1 MKLVLASSSPRRQ
14 AFLRDLGWDF
24 RIEPSNIDES
34 YILGETPEEMALR
47 LAVSKASDVWRR
59 SRENWVIGADTIV
72 VIDGSVLGKPVDERE
87 AKRMILMLQGR
98 THTVMTGA
106 AVVRPDGGTLSC
118 VEKTDVT
125 FRGMSEDEA
134 EAYVEQGE
142 SMDKAGAYAI
152 QGKGML
158 LVERVDG
165 CYFNVVGLPLERL
178 SRMLAELGWS
188 LSEQWR
194 LRN

>member
-1 MKLVLASSSPRRQ
+1 M
-14 AFLRDLGWDF
+14 
-24 RIEPSNIDES
+24 
-34 YILGETPEEMALR
+34 R
-47 LAVSKASDVWRR
+47 LAVSKALDVWRR
-59 SRENWVIGADTIV
+59 TRANWVIGADTIV
-72 VIDGSVLGKPVDERE
+72 VIDGSVLGKPADEGD
-87 AKRMILMLQGR
+87 AKRMVRMLQGR

-106 AVVRPDGGTLSC
+106 AVVRPDGAMLSC
-118 VEKTDVT
+118 VEKTQVT
-125 FRGMSEDEA
+125 FRSMTEDEA

-158 LVERVDG
+158 LVQRVDG

-178 SRMLAELGWS
+178 SRMLAELGWP

>member
-1 MKLVLASSSPRRQ
+1 MRLVLASSSPRRQ
-14 AFLRDLGWDF
+14 AFFRDLGWDF
-24 RIEPSNIDES
+24 HIEPSAIDES
-34 YILGETPEEMALR
+34 YILGESPEEMALR

-59 SRENWVIGADTIV
+59 SRANWVIGADTIV
-72 VIDGSVLGKPVDERE
+72 VIDGSVLGKPADERD
-87 AKRMILMLQGR
+87 AQRMICMLQGR

-106 AVVRPDGGTLSC
+106 AVFRPDGAMLSC
-118 VEKTDVT
+118 VEKTQVT
-125 FRGMSEDEA
+125 FRSMTEDEA
-134 EAYVEQGE
+134 AAYVEQGE

-178 SRMLAELGWS
+178 SRMLAELGWP

>member
-1 MKLVLASSSPRRQ
+1 MRLVLASSSPRRQ

-24 RIEPSNIDES
+24 HIEPSNIDES

-47 LAVSKASDVWRR
+47 LAVSKALDVWRR

-72 VIDGSVLGKPVDERE
+72 VIDGTVLGKPADEEE
-87 AKRMILMLQGR
+87 AKRMIRMLQGR

-106 AVVRPDGGTLSC
+106 AVVRPDGGMLSC

-125 FRGMSEDEA
+125 FRSMTEDEA

-178 SRMLAELGWS
+178 SRMLAELGWP

>member
-1 MKLVLASSSPRRQ
+1 MRLVLASSSPRRQ
-14 AFLRDLGWDF
+14 AFFRDLGWDF
-24 RIEPSNIDES
+24 HIEPSDIDES
-34 YILGETPEEMALR
+34 YILGESPEEMALR
-47 LAVSKASDVWRR
+47 LAVSKALDVWRR
-59 SRENWVIGADTIV
+59 TRANWVIGADTIV
-72 VIDGSVLGKPVDERE
+72 VIDGSVLGKPADEGD
-87 AKRMILMLQGR
+87 AKRMVRMLQGR

-106 AVVRPDGGTLSC
+106 AVVRPDGVILSC
-118 VEKTDVT
+118 VEKTQVT
-125 FRGMSEDEA
+125 FRSMTEDEA

-158 LVERVDG
+158 LVQRVDG

-178 SRMLAELGWS
+178 SRMLAELGWP

>member
-1 MKLVLASSSPRRQ
+1 MRLVLASSSPRRQ

-24 RIEPSNIDES
+24 CAEPSNIDEG
-34 YILGETPEEMALR
+34 YIFGEAPEEMALR

-59 SRENWVIGADTIV
+59 SPGNWVIGADTIV
-72 VIDGSVLGKPVDERE
+72 VIDGIVLGKPADENE
-87 AKRMILMLQGR
+87 AKRMICMLQGR
-98 THTVMTGA
+98 THAVMTGT
-106 AVVRPDGGTLSC
+106 AVIGPDGAMLSC

-125 FRGMSEDEA
+125 FRSMTEDEA
-134 EAYVEQGE
+134 EAYVRQGE

-158 LVERVDG
+158 LVERVNG

-178 SRMLAELGWS
+178 SRMLAELGWP
-188 LSEQWR
+188 LAEQWR
-194 LRN
+194 LGN

>member
-1 MKLVLASSSPRRQ
+1 MRLVLASSSPRRQ

-24 RIEPSNIDES
+24 HIEPSDVDES
-34 YILGETPEEMALR
+34 YILGESPEEMALR
-47 LAVSKASDVWRR
+47 LAVSKASDVWQR

-72 VIDGSVLGKPVDERE
+72 VIDGSVLGKPADERK
-87 AKRMILMLQGR
+87 AKRMICMLQGR

-106 AVVRPDGGTLSC
+106 AAIRPDGAMLSC
-118 VEKTDVT
+118 VEKTQVT
-125 FRGMSEDEA
+125 FRSMTEDDA

-158 LVERVDG
+158 LVERVEG

-178 SRMLAELGWS
+178 SRMLAELGWP